1 MVTRVPSTLAPQDAE
16 RLLAGPA
23 ASIPSLVLAAGPEEF
38 LRDRVVHAFR
48 AGAAAES
55 SEFQRLEGDDLDAA
69 TLLEALTSVSLFAD
83 TRRVWIRE
91 AAKLEKGAEEAL
103 LQWAAGRGEGVR
115 VLVTTAREVTDL
127 KVLQSLATRATVV
140 TLAASP
146 AELKRWADRLVT
158 TAGLKLPSGALDAI
172 ASRSNGLLALSQELE
187 KLRLHASADGRLPA
201 AALDSLAGSR
211 GGASVERWAAAV
223 IAGDV
228 ARARVEAAA
237 LEAEGEG
244 GTAALWAVAER
255 ALYALDP
262 SPYGYRR
269 SSGPPMRPAD
279 ARRALEVVYRADR
292 ALKRGELRDAELRDF
307 VEREIAASRG

>member
-1 MVTRVPSTLAPQDAE
+1 MVTRGPSTLAPADAE

-23 ASIPSLVLAAGPEEF
+23 AAIPTLVLAAGPEEF
-38 LRDRVVHAFR
+38 LRDRLVHAFR
-48 AGAAAES
+48 AGAGAES
-55 SEFQRLEGDDLDAA
+55 SEFQRLEGDDLEAA

-91 AAKLEKGAEEAL
+91 AAKLEKDAEEAL
-103 LQWAAGRGEGVR
+103 LSWAAGRGEGVR
-115 VLVTTAREVTDL
+115 VLVTTARDVTDL
-127 KVLQSLATRATVV
+127 KVLQSLASRATVV
-140 TLAASP
+140 ALAPSP
-146 AELKRWADRLVT
+146 AEMKRWAERLVT
-158 TAGLKLPSGALDAI
+158 EAGLKLPSGALDAI
-172 ASRSNGLLALSQELE
+172 ALRSNSLLALSQELL
-187 KLRLHASADGRLPA
+187 KLQLHAGADGRLPA
-201 AALDSLAGSR
+201 TALDSLAGSR
-211 GGASVERWAAAV
+211 GGASVERRAAAV

-237 LEAEGEG
+237 LEAAGEG

-292 ALKRGELRDAELRDF
+292 ALKQGELRDAELRDF

>member
-1 MVTRVPSTLAPQDAE
+1 MVTRAPSTLAPLDAE
-16 RLLAGPA
+16 RLLAGSA
-23 ASIPSLVLAAGPEEF
+23 ASIPPLVLAAGPEEF
-38 LRDRVVHAFR
+38 LRDRLVHAFR

-69 TLLEALTSVSLFAD
+69 TLVEALTSVSLFAD

-91 AAKLEKGAEEAL
+91 AAKLEKGAEETL
-103 LQWAAGRGEGVR
+103 LTWAAGRGEGVR
-115 VLVTTAREVTDL
+115 VLVTTARDATDL
-127 KVLQSLATRATVV
+127 KVLQSLASRATVV
-140 TLAASP
+140 ALAPSP
-146 AELKRWADRLVT
+146 AEMKRWAERLVT
-158 TAGLKLPSGALDAI
+158 EAGLKLPSGALESI
-172 ASRSNGLLALSQELE
+172 ASRSNGLLALSQELL
-187 KLRLHASADGRLPA
+187 KLRLHAGADGRLPA

-228 ARARVEAAA
+228 ARTRVEAAA

-262 SPYGYRR
+262 SPYGYRPR
-269 SSGPPMRPAD
+269 SGPPMRPAD

-292 ALKRGELRDAELRDF
+292 ALKQGELRDAELRDF